1 MQSGQAED
9 MNRQRGNLARSY
21 LGKGLGDWNPQLNS
35 IPSAQKEPGTTSF
48 LQAACLPL
56 CETFVTLGLSEQ
68 EGQVSVLRC
77 IAKVAAAKFRC
88 ARHMES
94 NITRPIQ

>member
-1 MQSGQAED
+1 MQSDQAED
-9 MNRQRGNLARSY
+9 MNRQRGNLASSY

-35 IPSAQKEPGTTSF
+35 VPSAQKEPELRN
-48 LQAACLPL
+48 LQYPL
-56 CETFVTLGLSEQ
+56 VKHLSLGLSEQ